1 MANTPRDG
9 FQSMPAEQMMGVGA
23 GDQTGEVKQAEELAA
38 GVSMAMEFGT
48 TGLKRSAGW
57 IDEEFLPQLRGRKS
71 VQVFKE
77 MNENDPMVGAL
88 MFTIQMLL
96 RNVEWTVKPGGKG
109 KQDRLAA
116 ELLETSMDDMEHTWD
131 EFISEVLTML
141 VYGWSWHEVVY
152 KRRQGVFNPDPRGR
166 SKYNDGLIAWRKMP
180 IRAQETLFKW
190 VFDDNGDVKALVQI
204 APPNYTQRLI
214 PYERSLLFR
223 FQQSKG
229 NPEGRALADSTPVW
243 TPNGW
248 KQHGDLVVG
257 DMVYDETGKIRY
269 VTATRRWNNRPRYKV
284 TFNDKTSIIADEN
297 HQWLVQNAYER
308 NRTGGS
314 GVRSTLELSEK
325 VQAKGVS
332 NWSIPWAAAVDH
344 PEQLLPVDP
353 WMLGLWLGDGDTNG
367 ARIACHVQDVEETKV
382 LIEMAGYPSKHDR
395 NGGSDNG
402 RMIKVFG
409 GLQRSLGELGV
420 QFNKHIPEAYLR
432 GSIQQRTALLAGLM
446 DSDGTIDIDGR
457 CEFVNVNKSLIDG
470 VAHLVRSL
478 GVQANVSVRKHESVD
493 RQKTWSV
500 RFTPDL
506 QVFRLSRKAAKL
518 KPLCARRNH
527 YITSVERV
535 DDGDTMCIEVDS
547 PSHLYLAGEA
557 MVPTHNSLLRNAYRP
572 WYMKKRIEEFEA
584 VGVERD
590 LAGLPMV
597 KVPAEW
603 LRAKA
608 GSDQRKAVEG
618 FKKMVKSIRRDE
630 QEGLVF
636 PVQYD
641 QDTKQPLFDFQLLG
655 SGGTRAF
662 QTDSIIQRYEQR
674 MLMTVLADFIMVGH
688 ESVGSYSLHTDKTG
702 IFRTALNAIAD
713 AIAQVLNRRAV
724 PRLIRLNGFKVID
737 MPEFV
742 PQDVDAPDI
751 SQLSAFMSQMAGM
764 GVQWFPDADLEKFVR
779 QVARLPERDEA
790 SQEVEQVISARA
802 QARRFMESQM
812 QMDQVQQQ
820 IESMQAAASRGEHL
834 LPQPQ
839 QPGQAGGPAQPGAVQ
854 PGQQQLPAG
863 Q

>member
-77 MNENDPMVGAL
+77 MNENDPLVGAL

-229 NPEGRALADSTPVW
+229 NPEGR
-243 TPNGW
+243 
-248 KQHGDLVVG
+248 
-257 DMVYDETGKIRY
+257 
-269 VTATRRWNNRPRYKV
+269 
-284 TFNDKTSIIADEN
+284 
-297 HQWLVQNAYER
+297 
-308 NRTGGS
+308 
-314 GVRSTLELSEK
+314 
-325 VQAKGVS
+325 
-332 NWSIPWAAAVDH
+332 
-344 PEQLLPVDP
+344 
-353 WMLGLWLGDGDTNG
+353 
-367 ARIACHVQDVEETKV
+367 
-382 LIEMAGYPSKHDR
+382 
-395 NGGSDNG
+395 
-402 RMIKVFG
+402 
-409 GLQRSLGELGV
+409 
-420 QFNKHIPEAYLR
+420 
-432 GSIQQRTALLAGLM
+432 
-446 DSDGTIDIDGR
+446 
-457 CEFVNVNKSLIDG
+457 
-470 VAHLVRSL
+470 
-478 GVQANVSVRKHESVD
+478 
-493 RQKTWSV
+493 
-500 RFTPDL
+500 
-506 QVFRLSRKAAKL
+506 
-518 KPLCARRNH
+518 
-527 YITSVERV
+527 
-535 DDGDTMCIEVDS
+535 
-547 PSHLYLAGEA
+547 
-557 MVPTHNSLLRNAYRP
+557 SLLRNAYRP

-662 QTDSIIQRYEQR
+662 QTDGIIQRYEQR
-674 MLMTVLADFIMVGH
+674 ILMTVLADFIMVGH

>member
-229 NPEGRALADSTPVW
+229 NPEGRALDPATPVPTPDGW
-243 TPNGW
+243 TTMG
-248 KQHGDLVVG
+248 QLRVG
-257 DMVYDETGKIRY
+257 SRVFDETGAIRH
-269 VTATRRWNNRPRYKV
+269 VVATAEWENRPRYRV
-284 TFNDKTSIIADEN
+284 TFADNTTIIADAN
-297 HQWLVQNAYER
+297 HEWVMRDGRVKRTEDLTAQPAYNAI
-308 NRTGGS
+308 S
-314 GVRSTLELSEK
+314 RSAPLQYAP
-325 VQAKGVS
+325 QA
-332 NWSIPWAAAVDH
+332 
-344 PEQLLPVDP
+344 LLVDP
-353 WMLGLWLGDGDTNG
+353 YVLGVWLGDGDSNG
-367 ARIACHVQDVEETKV
+367 ARITTHVDDLVEQMELVQSRGYDVTKV
-382 LIEMAGYPSKHDR
+382 GQ
-395 NGGSDNG
+395 NGND
-402 RMIKVFG
+402 G
-409 GLQRSLGELGV
+409 GLGRYYRIGSGLQGDLRRLGV
-420 QFNKHIPEAYLR
+420 VGNKHVPSQYLM
-432 GSIQQRTALLAGLM
+432 GSVQQRWDVLAGLL
-446 DSDGTIDIDGR
+446 DSDGHIDDFGR
-457 CEFVNVNKSLIDG
+457 VEFTNTNLNLIES
-470 VAHLVRSL
+470 VAELVRSL
-478 GVQANVSVRKHESVD
+478 GMDARVSVRRNAGFESG
-493 RQKTWSV
+493 KTRNKAWAV
-500 RFTPDL
+500 RFTPTDPSL
-506 QVFRLSRKAAKL
+506 FGLSRKRAKVRAV
-518 KPLCARRNH
+518 KTRGDH
-527 YITSVERV
+527 YVRSVERIDNGSTV
-535 DDGDTMCIEVDS
+535 CIEVDA
-547 PSHLYLAGEA
+547 PSHLFLAGDS
-557 MVPTHNSLLRNAYRP
+557 MVPSHNSLLRNAYRP

-724 PRLIRLNGFKVID
+724 PRLIRLNGFKVTD

-839 QPGQAGGPAQPGAVQ
+839 QPGQAGGPAQPGAAQ